1 MADSLSTIVVNVA
14 NSSTESVRT
23 IEDGN
28 GVHTSALVELPGT
41 VGACSNYEA
50 LLAASTNA
58 TVIKAAAG
66 TLYGIRFGSL
76 VNGLAYTL
84 KLYDLAAAPTVGSST
99 IKKRFPIPAVGASVG
114 GRWDVIFPKGLA
126 FTNGIAFATT
136 TEMTDAG
143 TTALAS
149 ATLYVVSFEYA

>member
-1 MADSLSTIVVNVA
+1 MAGSLSTVTVNVA
-14 NSSTESVRT
+14 NSDTKQMRT
-23 IEDGN
+23 IVDAN
-28 GVHTSALVELPGT
+28 GIHTPGAIDLPGD
-41 VGACSNYEA
+41 VGACLTYEA

-66 TLYGIRFGSL
+66 TLYGLHLNSL
-76 VNGLAYTL
+76 VNGLAYTI

-99 IKKRFPIPAVGASVG
+99 IKRRFTMPATGASAG
-114 GRWDVIFPKGLA
+114 GHRDIIFPKGIA

-143 TTALAS
+143 TTVLAS
-149 ATLYVVSFEYA
+149 AVLYSVNFDYA